1 MDWIEEYKGKT
12 VSSEEAVRV
21 IKPGHRVHFAYGM
34 EPLALG
40 RALFAKSEE
49 LREKGIKL
57 FVPAP
62 GRHFAWY
69 EKDWEDVFAVEFGH
83 ILPIAHNMMRERR
96 GDYLVGDVTWAPE
109 PRLRE
114 HVDVL
119 LLQLSPPD
127 EHGFCSFGNSLWNK
141 KTAVRTA
148 TTVLAEVNK
157 KFIRTHGDNFVH
169 VSEIDC
175 FVEHEPSGKSPG
187 STDMFGRETTGP
199 GEVERRTAENVAS
212 LIRDGDTLELGAG
225 GVAEWICTLGV
236 LDDKNDLGWHSE
248 NTPRGIA
255 TLVKAGVINGKRKT
269 LHPGKAI
276 ATALGGGTIE
286 EMEYINMNPLFEL
299 YESKYVL
306 DPRIIAA
313 NDNMVAINSALCVD
327 LTGQIAAESFGPVM
341 VAGTGGQLAFAIG
354 VSLSKGGRS
363 IVTLRST
370 AKGGTVSRIIPLLE
384 QGAIVTVPRVL
395 ADYVVTEYGIA
406 HLKGKTQR
414 QRAQELIAI
423 SHPDFRPELES
434 EAQKLY
440 WP

>member
-1 MDWIEEYKGKT
+1 MDWTDEYKRKM
-12 VSSEEAVRV
+12 VSPEEAVGV
-21 IKPGHRVHFAYGM
+21 IKAGNRVHFAYGV
-34 EPLALG
+34 EPLALAM
-40 RALFAKSEE
+40 ALLRKSDEF
-49 LREKGIKL
+49 RGKGIRL

-62 GRHFAWY
+62 GRHFDWY
-69 EKDWEDVFAVEFGH
+69 ERGWEDIFSVEFGH
-83 ILPIAHNMMRERR
+83 ILPVVHPMMRERR
-96 GDYLVGDVTWAPE
+96 GDYLVGGVTWAPE
-109 PRLRE
+109 PNLRE
-114 HVDVL
+114 GVDVL

-127 EHGFCSFGNSLWNK
+127 KNGFCSFGNSLWNK
-141 KTAVRTA
+141 KTAVRSA
-148 TTVLAEVNK
+148 SMVLAEVNEH
-157 KFIRTHGDNFVH
+157 FIRTYGDNFIH
-169 VSEIDC
+169 VSEIDY
-175 FVEHEPSGKSPG
+175 FVEHKPSGKSPG
-187 STDMFGRETTGP
+187 STDMFGRDTTGP
-199 GEVERRTAENVAS
+199 GEVEKRMAENVAS

-225 GVAEWICTLGV
+225 GVAEWIPTLGV

-255 TLVKAGVINGKRKT
+255 ALVKKGVINGKRKT

-276 ATALGGGTIE
+276 ATAVGGGTME
-286 EMEYINMNPLFEL
+286 EMEYIDSNPLFEL

-306 DPRIIAA
+306 DPRIIAN
-313 NDNMVAINSALCVD
+313 NDNMVAINSSLSVD
-327 LTGQIAAESFGPVM
+327 LTGQIAAESLGPVM

-354 VSLSKGGRS
+354 VGLSRGGRS

-370 AKGGTVSRIIPLLE
+370 ARRGKVSRIVPLLE

-423 SHPDFRPELES
+423 SHPDFRPKLEK
-434 EAQKLY
+434 EAKKLH